1 VRLQRAGC
9 GEAREML
16 CERRGTYTQST
27 NMPVIFAQL
36 LLHVSLCGPR
46 NFGFSCTNEDTV
58 YTSRDL
64 RHPMLLDLQMCH
76 SALSGLRRRSIW
88 FGVDSG
94 SKQSRRWSVFTK
106 SPSNIERG
114 LGGTEIYRMQVSDTS
129 RTPLVHSNDRLGN
142 TVASAHLRSAGP
154 VRPGPQME
162 AGSSTSA
169 DRRPIAI

>member
-1 VRLQRAGC
+1 
-9 GEAREML
+9 ML
-16 CERRGTYTQST
+16 CERRGAYTQST

-36 LLHVSLCGPR
+36 LLHVFLCGPR
-46 NFGFSCTNEDTV
+46 NFGFSCANEDTV
-58 YTSRDL
+58 HASGDL

-94 SKQSRRWSVFTK
+94 SEQSRRWSVFTK
-106 SPSNIERG
+106 SPSFIERG
-114 LGGTEIYRMQVSDTS
+114 LGRTEFYCMQVSDTS
-129 RTPLVHSNDRLGN
+129 RKPLVHFNDRLA
-142 TVASAHLRSAGP
+142 TTSASSHLRSAGP